1 MSCDTPTTPPPAVK
15 RSSTTPDDNVLAG
28 NFESLTNIDDIRECL
43 RQLDQEETR
52 IDASLDQLLSQ
63 ESALVE
69 QLGRLDLLR

>member
-1 MSCDTPTTPPPAVK
+1 MSCDTPTTPVAAVK
-15 RSSTTPDDNVLAG
+15 HSPASTENVLAG

>member
-15 RSSTTPDDNVLAG
+15 HSPTPDDNILAG